1 MKILYI
7 HSNNSRKRQRW
18 TITTNVL
25 VFCKQQMCMATH
37 TFAGN
42 VKMFENLMHLKI
54 NTGKTNINEFPHTK
68 KNSIVY
74 NQAYLSIKSK

>member
-1 MKILYI
+1 
-7 HSNNSRKRQRW
+7 
-18 TITTNVL
+18 
-25 VFCKQQMCMATH
+25 MCMATH

-68 KNSIVY
+68 KLCSIQSGVFIY
-74 NQAYLSIKSK
+74 KI